1 MATRNIMFNKA
12 GGTAGKNSYT
22 YKVNLPADM
31 IKKLGVTLEDRSVSI
46 EYLDGKII
54 IEKQKTS

>member
-12 GGTAGKNSYT
+12 GGTAGKNSFT

-31 IKKLGVTLEDRSVSI
+31 IRKLGVTPEDRSVSV
-46 EYLDGKII
+46 EYKNGKII
-54 IEKQKTS
+54 IQKEKSS